1 MSKLTGDYNSNI
13 GGVNGDLQT
22 SNSLLVCLPSHTRP
36 AKNWGYKMRTWKYIV
51 VVIIFT
57 ILTYQMVFAEDW
69 SDIEIADAIYLAEGG
84 AKAKVP
90 YGILSVKVKDEA
102 EARQVCLNTIRNNR
116 KRYADY
122 GHKQYATYLEF
133 LASRYCPI
141 GAGNDPK
148 GLNQNWLKN
157 VKYFLEKGAKK

>member
-1 MSKLTGDYNSNI
+1 MTKE
-13 GGVNGDLQT
+13 VNM
-22 SNSLLVCLPSHTRP
+22 
-36 AKNWGYKMRTWKYIV
+36 YTWRYV
-51 VVIIFT
+51 LAVTIFT
-57 ILTYQMVFAEDW
+57 IFATLISATCFAYTDVQ
-69 SDIEIADAIYLAEGG
+69 IADAIYLAEGG

>member
-1 MSKLTGDYNSNI
+1 MPKLTGDYNSNI

-36 AKNWGYKMRTWKYIV
+36 AKNWGYKMHTWKYIV

-90 YGILSVKVKDEA
+90 YGILSVKVRDEA
-102 EARQVCLNTIRNNR
+102 EARQVCLNTIRNA
-116 KRYADY
+116 KRRYEKTNKEIDFI
-122 GHKQYATYLEF
+122 TF
-133 LASRYCPI
+133 LGLTYCPPN
-141 GAGNDPK
+141 AHS
-148 GLNQNWLKN
+148 LNKNWVKN
-157 VKYFLEKGAKK
+157 VTFYLKRK

>member
-1 MSKLTGDYNSNI
+1 MY
-13 GGVNGDLQT
+13 
-22 SNSLLVCLPSHTRP
+22 
-36 AKNWGYKMRTWKYIV
+36 TWRYV
-51 VVIIFT
+51 LAVTIFT
-57 ILTYQMVFAEDW
+57 IFATIIYATCFAYTDAQ
-69 SDIEIADAIYLAEGG
+69 IADAIYLAEGG

-102 EARQVCLNTIRNNR
+102 EARQVCLNTIRNNH

>member
-1 MSKLTGDYNSNI
+1 MEANYN
-13 GGVNGDLQT
+13 
-22 SNSLLVCLPSHTRP
+22 
-36 AKNWGYKMRTWKYIV
+36 WKYIFWV
-51 VVIIFT
+51 VIFT
-57 ILTYQMVFAEDW
+57 IFATLIYATCFAYTDVQ
-69 SDIEIADAIYLAEGG
+69 IADAIYLAEGG

-102 EARQVCLNTIRNNR
+102 EARQVCLNSIRNNR